1 VAKGFTQKE
10 GEDYFDT
17 YSPVAKLTTI
27 WVLLEL
33 LASYG
38 LHIHRM
44 DVKTIFL
51 HRELEEEIYIEQSDH
66 FVVNGQ

>member
-1 VAKGFTQKE
+1 VAEGFTQKE

-17 YSPVAKLTTI
+17 YSPIAKLTTI

-33 LASYG
+33 LASYD